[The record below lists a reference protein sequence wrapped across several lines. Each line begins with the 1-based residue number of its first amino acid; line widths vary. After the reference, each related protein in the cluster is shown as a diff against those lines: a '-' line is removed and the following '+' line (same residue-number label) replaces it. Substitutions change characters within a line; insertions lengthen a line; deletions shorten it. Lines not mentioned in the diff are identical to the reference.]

1 MLPISSRF
9 VIVISFLI
17 LASTLFRNGEAQRT
31 TKADEVVIRIGY
43 QKFNTLNI
51 LKAKGTLD
59 RRLASLGAK
68 VEWHQFTTGPQLLEA
83 LNAGSLDF
91 GHAADAPTAF
101 GQAGGIPLVYV
112 AAEPPYP
119 KGLAVLVQKD
129 SPIRT
134 VGDLKGKTVA
144 VGKGWNCEYQI
155 VEALEEAGLKYS
167 DIKPAYVTSAA
178 DARAAFESGRVDAVG
193 IWDPFYAVLELESS
207 PRVLCDGTGLT
218 PNYTFLVAHKRFAKE
233 HPELIAIILQEL
245 KAVDNWANANSTEVA
260 SLLAKDLGIGVAPL
274 ERATRRREYGVRP
287 IDEKIVKDQQHL
299 ADVFFELGEI
309 PKQIRVEDAVVFNA
323 PWWTPELAG
332 HGVR

>member
-1 MLPISSRF
+1 MLTISDRLVTLVLF
-9 VIVISFLI
+9 TT
-17 LASTLFRNGEAQRT
+17 LAFTHLSDVEGQV
-31 TKADEVVIRIGY
+31 TKNAEGVVVHIGY

-68 VEWHQFTTGPQLLEA
+68 AEWHQFAAGPQLLEA

-101 GQAGGIPLVYV
+101 GQAAGIPLVYV

-119 KGLAVLVQKD
+119 KGLAIVVQKD

-134 VGDLKGKTVA
+134 VADLKGKIVA
-144 VGKGWNCEYQI
+144 VGKGWNCQYQI
-155 VEALEEAGLKYS
+155 VEALEKAGLKYA

-193 IWDPFYAVLELESS
+193 IWDPFYAVLELESD

-218 PNYTFLVAHKRFAKE
+218 PNYTFLFAHQRFAKE

-245 KAVDNWANANSTEVA
+245 KTVDDWANANSTDVA
-260 SLLAKDLGIGVAPL
+260 ALLSKDLGIGVAPL

-287 IDEKIVKDQQHL
+287 IDDKIVKDQQHL
-299 ADVFFELGEI
+299 ADVFFQLGEI

-323 PWWTPELAG
+323 PWWTRELAG
-332 HGVR
+332 Q